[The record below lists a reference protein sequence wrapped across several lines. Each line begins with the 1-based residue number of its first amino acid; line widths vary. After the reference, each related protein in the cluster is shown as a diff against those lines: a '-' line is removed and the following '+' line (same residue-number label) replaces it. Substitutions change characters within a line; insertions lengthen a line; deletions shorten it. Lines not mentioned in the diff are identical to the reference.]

1 MSDAKRVTKR
11 RKTVT
16 TLPELKG
23 IFTSL
28 RKGTLEIL
36 KSSSSTKERITKF
49 KKLWFTLMHSPV
61 EPVAAEAYLRVM
73 ETGSSRKN
81 STRRAHQK
89 GGAAAQMSGAPLDF
103 QTRPGVDGVYGSF
116 PQYQTGGLSFYD
128 TINKQGMFQE
138 CGKVD
143 ITPTIPE
150 SISSNKVMGGGGML
164 DKLSDAISLA
174 TTRPFVAQPVPGIGQ
189 TAVASLHGMSPP
201 PSPEV
206 YK

>member
-11 RKTVT
+11 RRTVT

-61 EPVAAEAYLRVM
+61 EPIAAEAYLRVM

-81 STRRAHQK
+81 TTRRAQK
-89 GGAAAQMSGAPLDF
+89 GGAAAGMSGAPLDF

-138 CGKVD
+138 CGRVD
-143 ITPTIPE
+143 NTPFVPE
-150 SISSNKVMGGGGML
+150 SISSNKVQGGGGVL
-164 DKLSDAISLA
+164 TTLSDAVTLA
-174 TTRPFVAQPVPGIGQ
+174 TTRPFVAQPVPSVGQ
-189 TAVASLHGMSPP
+189 TAVAALHGMPLP

>member
-11 RKTVT
+11 KKTVT

-36 KSSSSTKERITKF
+36 RSSASTKERITKF

-61 EPVAAEAYLRVM
+61 EPIAAEAYLRVM

-81 STRRAHQK
+81 TTRKAQK
-89 GGAAAQMSGAPLDF
+89 GGAAQQATGAPLDF
-103 QTRPGVDGVYGSF
+103 QTRPGIDGVYGSF

-143 ITPTIPE
+143 ITPTVPE
-150 SISSNKVMGGGGML
+150 SISSNKVQGGGGVL
-164 DKLSDAISLA
+164 DTLSDAVTLA

-189 TAVASLHGMSPP
+189 TAVAALHGMPLP
-201 PSPEV
+201 PSPQV
-206 YK
+206 HK

>member
-1 MSDAKRVTKR
+1 MSEVKRLTKR

-73 ETGSSRKN
+73 ETGSARKN
-81 STRRAHQK
+81 TTRKAQK
-89 GGAAAQMSGAPLDF
+89 GGAAAGVSGAPLDF

-143 ITPTIPE
+143 NTPYVPE
-150 SISSNKVMGGGGML
+150 SISSNKVQGGGGIL
-164 DKLSDAISLA
+164 DKLSDAVSLA

-189 TAVASLHGMSPP
+189 IAVSSLHGMPPP
-201 PSPEV
+201 PSSEV